1 MPPFLIFTQFVAFR
15 KDIPMPNY
23 NKMKYTLLLLTFTL
37 LTTIGLYAQP
47 INRATPEANLKA
59 AEESVAN
66 NNPYQALELYQ
77 KVYDETKDK
86 AINVKIAKLH
96 FDLRDYDKAE
106 KALSKIV
113 LRDRK
118 AEYTELKYW
127 LALSMKMNGKYAEA
141 SDMFNQ
147 YTSEGADENLK
158 KSAKLEIAGCELG
171 RKAKQPE
178 NLLVNNIGK
187 KANSPQTEAAP
198 FMFNGELYFV
208 SLKSKEIVTLD
219 GKEGDWFAKIYTA
232 KKETDAFGD
241 PTALGTQINREG
253 WHQGNVSIS
262 NDGNT
267 MFFTR
272 VETEFNGMSS
282 SKIYF
287 SPKTNDGW
295 GAANEVVGVNGEY
308 IAKHPNE
315 GELFGEKVL
324 FFVANMPGGQG
335 GDDIYYATRKSDGVY
350 SLPVNLGT
358 VINTPG
364 DEVSP
369 FYRDG
374 KLYFSSNGR
383 PSLGGLD
390 VFESQ
395 WNGSV
400 WSAPKP
406 LPLGVNSSVDDQYYS
421 QSVDGYSGFLVS
433 NRPGPNN
440 LKSKT
445 CCDDIYNWEMERIK
459 VQLVANTFRLKR
471 QKEKENQPLPNCT
484 LQIVD
489 VTEKNPAKVDE
500 KNNAG
505 GNDFSFALQPERSY
519 ILIATREGYQ
529 SDTIKLNTVGVKKSI
544 VIDKKLTLRLK
555 KKEPVIVKRN
565 EPIRLNNI
573 YYDFNDDKILTDS
586 EKDLQFLVDL
596 MNKYP
601 DMKIELSSHTDAQG
615 KVDYNQKLSQRRA
628 DSAKRWMVAK
638 GIADD
643 RITPV
648 GYGEQFIL
656 NRCTDG
662 IECTDDEHRYNRRTE
677 FKILAGPTSIEI
689 EEKIEESTDKSKAQ
703 KPGGKQSV
711 RPVFFYQN

>member
-1 MPPFLIFTQFVAFR
+1 
-15 KDIPMPNY
+15 
-23 NKMKYTLLLLTFTL
+23 MKYTLLFLCLFGCL
-37 LTTIGLYAQP
+37 SGVLQAQP

-59 AEESVAN
+59 ADESVAN

-96 FDLRDYDKAE
+96 YDLRDYEKAE
-106 KALSKIV
+106 KAFSKIV

-118 AEYTELKYW
+118 AEFTELKYW

-141 SDMFNQ
+141 IDMFNQ
-147 YTSEGADENLK
+147 YISDGADENLK

-187 KANSPQTEAAP
+187 KANSPQTEASP
-198 FMFNGELYFV
+198 FPYNGELYFS

-219 GKEGDWFAKIYTA
+219 GKEGDWYAKIYTA
-232 KKETDAFGD
+232 KKEGEEFGD

-262 NDGNT
+262 IDGT
-267 MFFTR
+267 TLFFTR

-282 SKIYF
+282 SKIF
-287 SPKTNDGW
+287 FAPKTNEGW
-295 GAANEVVGVNGEY
+295 GAANEVTGVNGEY
-308 IAKHPNE
+308 IAKHPCE

-335 GDDIYYATRKSDGVY
+335 GYDIYYATRKAEGVY
-350 SLPVNLGT
+350 GLPVNLGS

-364 DEVSP
+364 DEASP
-369 FYRDG
+369 FYKEG
-374 KLYFSSNGR
+374 KLFFSSNGR
-383 PSLGGLD
+383 PSLGGYD

-406 LPLGVNSSVDDQYYS
+406 LPMGINTSLDDLFYS
-421 QSVDGYSGFLVS
+421 QSPDGFSGFLVS

-445 CCDDIYNWEMERIK
+445 CCDDIYNWELERIK
-459 VQLVANTFRLKR
+459 VTLTANTYRFKR

-500 KNNAG
+500 KNNPAA
-505 GNDFSFALQPERSY
+505 NDFSFSLQPDKSY

-529 SDTIKLNTVGVKKSI
+529 PDTLKINTVGVKKST
-544 VIDKKLTLRLK
+544 VVDKKITLRLK

-565 EPIRLNNI
+565 EPIRLNSI
-573 YYDFNDDKILTDS
+573 YYDFNDDKILPDA

-615 KVDYNQKLSQRRA
+615 KNEYNQKLSQRRA
-628 DSAKRWMVAK
+628 ESAKRWMVAK
-638 GIADD
+638 GIVED
-643 RITPV
+643 RITAV

-656 NRCTDG
+656 NRCKDG
-662 IECTDDEHRYNRRTE
+662 VECTDEEHRYNRRTE
-677 FKILAGPTSIEI
+677 FKIIAGPTSIEI
-689 EEKIEESTDKSKAQ
+689 EEKIDPENESDKPKTP
-703 KPGGKQSV
+703 KNGGKQSI
-711 RPVFFYQN
+711 PNVFFYQNALKQIP

>member
-1 MPPFLIFTQFVAFR
+1 
-15 KDIPMPNY
+15 
-23 NKMKYTLLLLTFTL
+23 MKYTLLLLTLSLITL
-37 LTTIGLYAQP
+37 GGLSAQP
-47 INRATPEANLKA
+47 INKATPESNLKA
-59 AEESVAN
+59 ADESMAN

-86 AINVKIAKLH
+86 AVNVKIAKLYYTI
-96 FDLRDYDKAE
+96 RDYERAE

-141 SDMFNQ
+141 VDMFTQ
-147 YTSEGADENLK
+147 YISEGADEGLK
-158 KSAKLEIAGCELG
+158 KSAKLEMAGAELG

-178 NLLVNNIGK
+178 NLIVNNIGK
-187 KANSPQTEAAP
+187 KANSPQTEASP
-198 FMFNGELYFV
+198 FMNNGELYYV
-208 SLKSKEIVTLD
+208 SLQSKEVVTLD
-219 GKEGDWFAKIYTA
+219 GKEGDWFAKIYTT
-232 KKETDAFGD
+232 KKTGDEYGD
-241 PTALGTQINREG
+241 PTVLGTQINREG

-262 NDGNT
+262 SDGNT

-272 VETEFNGMSS
+272 VETEFNGMVT
-282 SKIYF
+282 SKIF
-287 SPKTNDGW
+287 FAPKTNDGW
-295 GAANEVVGVNGEY
+295 GAANEVAGVNGDY

-315 GELFGEKVL
+315 GDLFGEKVL

-335 GDDIYYATRKSDGVY
+335 GDDIYYATRKGEGSY

-358 VINTPG
+358 VINTAG
-364 DEVSP
+364 DEASP

-400 WSAPKP
+400 WSAAKP
-406 LPLGVNSSVDDQYYS
+406 LPAGINTSLDDQYYS
-421 QSVDGYSGFLVS
+421 QSADGFSGFLVS

-445 CCDDIYNWEMERIK
+445 CCDDIYSWEMERLK
-459 VQLVANTFRLKR
+459 VQLVANTYRFKR

-484 LQIVD
+484 LQVVD
-489 VTEKNPAKVDE
+489 VTEKNPLKVDE
-500 KNNAG
+500 KNNAA
-505 GNDFSFALQPERSY
+505 GNDFSFTLQPEHSY
-519 ILIATREGYQ
+519 ILIATRDGYQ
-529 SDTIKLNTVGVKKSI
+529 SDTIKLNTVGIKKSI

-573 YYDFNDDKILTDS
+573 YYDFNDDKILPDA

-628 DSAKRWMVAK
+628 ESAKRWMVGK
-638 GIADD
+638 GIADE

-662 IECTDDEHRYNRRTE
+662 VECTDEEHRYNRRTE
-677 FKILAGPTSIEI
+677 FKILAGPTTIEI
-689 EEKIEESTDKSKAQ
+689 EEKVDPDATDKANDKPADKSKGQ
-703 KPGGKQSV
+703 KPGGKQSL
-711 RPVFFYQN
+711 RPVFFYQH